1 MDTIQVVVGVVSLNA
16 LINLYAIVQC
26 NYIKGK
32 LESMC
37 KRFDT
42 IEKNVD
48 NRVKSVEDRLSI
60 IEQSMLR
67 DWK

>member
-1 MDTIQVVVGVVSLNA
+1 MDTLQAVIGVVSLNA
-16 LINLYAIVQC
+16 LINVYAIVQC

-48 NRVKSVEDRLSI
+48 NRVKSIENRLAIVEQYMLS
-60 IEQSMLR
+60 S
-67 DWK
+67 K